1 MRKIFTT
8 KKLRYVSNK
17 MNCYFFISFFLVNF
31 AQSFVWT
38 MNIAIFGNS
47 YRTEILTEIR
57 HLLEIMARRKDVRV
71 LLSKEVRDE
80 LNVREEYDV
89 YDEQTTET
97 VDFALSVGG
106 DGTFLTTASI
116 IGNRNVPILGINYG
130 HLGFLADVKTDDVDA
145 ICQRLL
151 DNEYTIEQRSLLA
164 LTTSDNTYIH
174 MPFALN
180 EISVMKHDLSNMI
193 AVETYINGE
202 HLHTYEADGLIIST
216 PTGSTAYNMSVGGPL
231 MDPHSRDIILS
242 PIATHSLN
250 VRPLIIPDDWAID
263 LKIKSRSLN
272 YLVSI
277 DGRSQSVKD
286 DVKLHI
292 EKAPYTIKLVQVG
305 QHNFLDSLKSK
316 LLWGAR

>member
-1 MRKIFTT
+1 
-8 KKLRYVSNK
+8 
-17 MNCYFFISFFLVNF
+17 
-31 AQSFVWT
+31 

-47 YRTEILTEIR
+47 YRTEILEEVR
-57 HLLEIMARRKDVRV
+57 HLLTIMASHDVRV
-71 LLSKEVRDE
+71 LLSKEIRDE
-80 LNVREEYDV
+80 LNLREEYAV
-89 YDEQTTET
+89 YDESTTDI

-145 ICQRLL
+145 ICEKLL
-151 DNEYTIEQRSLLA
+151 NNEYIIEQRSLLQV
-164 LTTSDNTYIH
+164 TTSGDGHIH
-174 MPFALN
+174 TPYALN
-180 EISVMKHDLSNMI
+180 EVAVMKHELSSMI
-193 AVETYINGE
+193 SVETYVNGY

-250 VRPLIIPDDWAID
+250 VRPLIIPDDWKID
-263 LKIKSRSLN
+263 LRIRSRALN
-272 YLVSI
+272 YLVSV

-286 DVKLHI
+286 DVRLHI

-305 QHNFLDSLKSK
+305 NQDFLTSLKTK

>member
-1 MRKIFTT
+1 
-8 KKLRYVSNK
+8 
-17 MNCYFFISFFLVNF
+17 
-31 AQSFVWT
+31 

-47 YRTEILTEIR
+47 YRTEILQEVR
-57 HLLEIMARRKDVRV
+57 HLLDIMAQKKDVRV
-71 LLSKEVRDE
+71 LLSKELRDE
-80 LNVREEYDV
+80 LNLREEYCV
-89 YDEQTTET
+89 YDELTTDD

-130 HLGFLADVKTDDVDA
+130 HLGFLADVKTDDVDT
-145 ICQRLL
+145 ICEKLL
-151 DNEYTIEQRSLLA
+151 NNEYTIEQRSLLA
-164 LTTSDNTYIH
+164 VTTSDGGYIH
-174 MPFALN
+174 SPFALN
-180 EISVMKHDLSNMI
+180 EVAVMKHDLSNMI
-193 AVETYINGE
+193 AVETYVNGE

-250 VRPLIIPDDWAID
+250 VRPLILPDDWKID
-263 LKIKSRSLN
+263 LRIKSRSLN

-292 EKAPYTIKLVQVG
+292 EKAPYTIKVVQVG
-305 QHNFLDSLKSK
+305 THDFLNSLKTK